1 MMEWMLVVIL
11 YGGSNIGDVSMTR
24 FNSLQECKD
33 VERIIKDY
41 TDSSYTKKQISQ
53 CVQVQP
59 LGATK

>member
-11 YGGSNIGDVSMTR
+11 YGSSIGDVSMTR

-33 VERIIKDY
+33 VERIIKNY

-59 LGATK
+59 LGASK

>member
-11 YGGSNIGDVSMTR
+11 YGSNIGDVSMTR

-33 VERIIKDY
+33 VEHIVKNY

-59 LGATK
+59 LGASK

>member
-11 YGGSNIGDVSMTR
+11 YGSSIGDVSMTR

-33 VERIIKDY
+33 VERIIKNY

-59 LGATK
+59 LGTSK

>member
-11 YGGSNIGDVSMTR
+11 YGSNVGDVSMTR

-33 VERIIKDY
+33 VESIVKDY
-41 TDSSYTKKQISQ
+41 TNSSYSKKQISQ
-53 CVQVQP
+53 CIQVQP

>member
-11 YGGSNIGDVSMTR
+11 YSSNVGDVSMTR

-33 VERIIKDY
+33 VERIVKDY
-41 TDSSYTKKQISQ
+41 TDASYTKKQISQ
-53 CVQVQP
+53 CIQVQP

>member
-11 YGGSNIGDVSMTR
+11 YGSSIGDISMTR

-33 VERIIKDY
+33 VERIVKDY